1 MSCAQLASKAS
12 AWLAGRGRGTAAIS
26 SPAYSVDLHDI
37 VLIWPLR
44 RSPTELRVQPS
55 PDGSDSIASSVD
67 FDTTVVF
74 FFCCFRKKLRARVT
88 RNKENNN
95 SGLIPKTI
103 GNRKREQTIEFPAA
117 PFFFLAEKIEKMNQ
131 GNAEA
136 FPILCVR
143 YIR

>member
-1 MSCAQLASKAS
+1 MPPLRESGAPLIPNGFAVFNRCVMQLASKAS
-12 AWLAGRGRGTAAIS
+12 AWLAGRGRGTAATS

-37 VLIWPLR
+37 VQYIWPVR

-67 FDTTVVF
+67 FDTTVFFF

-95 SGLIPKTI
+95 GGLI
-103 GNRKREQTIEFPAA
+103 
-117 PFFFLAEKIEKMNQ
+117 
-131 GNAEA
+131 
-136 FPILCVR
+136 
-143 YIR
+143 